1 MFASDNLL
9 AFLIRFVLLI
19 QMLTVYPMLLYII
32 RVQLF
37 GYFYGTD
44 YPSRKIVLTYAFI
57 MPAVTT
63 LIASVY
69 PNVGIITSVAGAVC
83 GLYFIYL
90 VPPLIH
96 IGTLKGKHDGL
107 IESIMKKEM
116 LEIGT
121 GGTLSYVLHSIVILI
136 GVIIL
141 IFQFV
146 PVQ

>member
-1 MFASDNLL
+1 MFASENLL
-9 AFLIRFVLLI
+9 AFLIRCVLLI

-32 RVQLF
+32 RVQMF
-37 GYFYGTD
+37 GYFFGTD
-44 YPSRKIVLTYAFI
+44 YPSRKIVLTYAFS

-63 LIASVY
+63 IVASVY

-96 IGTLKGKHDGL
+96 MGTLRGNHEGL
-107 IESIMKKEM
+107 SESIVKKEM
-116 LEIGT
+116 VDVGT

-136 GVIIL
+136 GVLIL
-141 IFQFV
+141 IFQFI